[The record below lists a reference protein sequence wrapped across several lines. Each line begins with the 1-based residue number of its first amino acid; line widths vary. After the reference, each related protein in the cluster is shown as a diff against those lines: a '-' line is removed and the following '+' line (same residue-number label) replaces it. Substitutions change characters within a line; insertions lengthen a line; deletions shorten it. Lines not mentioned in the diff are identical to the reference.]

1 MNPYTSP
8 AMRERACPWASTR
21 RSARTGAPSEG
32 DAARLRIVKLRS
44 HLAGPFD
51 LTLAAGECVAIAG
64 PSGSGKSL
72 FLRMIADL
80 DPNQGEVFLDERERR
95 SFSPAAWRH
104 RVIYNAAEPGWWSES
119 VADHFRGEAMEFARA
134 MAPRL
139 GLALSLLDGP
149 VVRLSTGE
157 RQRLALIRALALA
170 SPVLLLDE
178 PTGALD
184 EESSQRVE
192 ALLRERLADGTAI
205 VMVTHSP
212 QQAARLGHRHLQMAA
227 RHLVPA

>member
-1 MNPYTSP
+1 VS
-8 AMRERACPWASTR
+8 E
-21 RSARTGAPSEG
+21 APQSS
-32 DAARLRIVKLRS
+32 RLRIVNLRS
-44 HLAGPFD
+44 LLAGPFD
-51 LTLAAGECVAIAG
+51 LALAAGECVAITG

-80 DPNQGEVFLDERERR
+80 DPSQGEVFLDGRERR
-95 SFSPAAWRH
+95 SLAPSAWR
-104 RVIYNAAEPGWWSES
+104 RRAVYNAAEPGWWSEI
-119 VADHFRGEAMEFARA
+119 VADHFRGSAMEFARA

-139 GLALSLLDGP
+139 GIAPGLLDGP

-184 EESSQRVE
+184 EESTQRVE
-192 ALLRERLADGTAI
+192 AVLRERLATGTTIA
-205 VMVTHSP
+205 MVTHSP
-212 QQAARLGHRHLQMAA
+212 ELAVRLGRRHMRMDN